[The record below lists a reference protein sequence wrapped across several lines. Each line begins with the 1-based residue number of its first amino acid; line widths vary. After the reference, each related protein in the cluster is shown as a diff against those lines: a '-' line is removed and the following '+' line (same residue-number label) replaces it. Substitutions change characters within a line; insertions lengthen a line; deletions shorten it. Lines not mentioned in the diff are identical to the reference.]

1 MDQKFF
7 VEYLIEEKKVI
18 NFYKCLLSTDAARI
32 NYPNK
37 DEKIL
42 KVLKEVFKN
51 NNIQLSGIFTI
62 REILANKWKITDGK
76 KIYIVKKK
84 GNKLNIYEYITKNDI
99 KTFLEKENYEE
110 VGETLKEYLRNK
122 KGYDIDQINIPERC
136 ISVKEPLTKMAR
148 WLQTQV
154 KRWKK

>member
-37 DEKIL
+37 DEEIL

-76 KIYIVKKK
+76 KIYIVKKEEETI
-84 GNKLNIYEYITKNDI
+84 NIYKCITKNDL
-99 KTFLEKENYEE
+99 KSLLEEENYEE
-110 VGETLKEYLRNK
+110 VEKTLKAYFNTKE
-122 KGYDIDQINIPERC
+122 GYDTIKC
-136 ISVKEPLTKMAR
+136 
-148 WLQTQV
+148 
-154 KRWKK
+154 